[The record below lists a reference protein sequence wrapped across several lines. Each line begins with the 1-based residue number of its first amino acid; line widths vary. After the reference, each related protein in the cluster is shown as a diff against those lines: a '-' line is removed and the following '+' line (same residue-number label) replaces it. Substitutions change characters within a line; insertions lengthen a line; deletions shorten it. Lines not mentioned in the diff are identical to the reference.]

1 MIIDTETV
9 ISDLNIH
16 SLLDLR
22 KLAPLEKGLGMKLN
36 RSALGRKFGV
46 DRRTVTK
53 YIHGF
58 QKSKTRNK
66 TSYLDQYEPVIRNLL
81 DNKSKIFSYK
91 SMLYRY
97 MKDMYGLECAES
109 SFRRYLSKHKEFDD
123 YFHSVRHKHPGGPA
137 ISRYETGMG
146 EQAQLDWKESISFLL
161 CTGEVIVINIFVLI
175 LSYSRFRVYQLS
187 LTKTQDVLFHYMN
200 KSFEIFGGVPKVILT
215 DNMKTVM
222 DEPRTEYSPGSV
234 NKKFQQFS
242 KDYGF
247 EVHPCIAARPQTK
260 AKVESPMRIL
270 DELSAY
276 NGDLD
281 YEGLVK
287 KLDEINNRENSRFH
301 AEYQSVPVLS
311 LEKEKEFLLP
321 LPQDKIRNSYKI
333 VTETVKVNKSSM
345 ISYKSN
351 QYSVPSKYIGK
362 QLKIQVYDEQ
372 IHLYDHEYLVA
383 IHNVSARKMNYNE
396 THYIDFLSKTL
407 PFERDKLV
415 EIARENLQKI
425 GERYNH
431 EHNI

>member
-9 ISDLNIH
+9 ISDLNIN

-22 KLAPLEKGLGMKLN
+22 KLTSLEKGLGMKFN
-36 RSALGRKFGV
+36 RSALGRKLGV

-58 QKSKTRNK
+58 QKSKT
-66 TSYLDQYEPVIRNLL
+66 
-81 DNKSKIFSYK
+81 FSYK
-91 SMLYRY
+91 SVLYRY

-222 DEPRTEYSPGSV
+222 DE
-234 NKKFQQFS
+234 
-242 KDYGF
+242 
-247 EVHPCIAARPQTK
+247 
-260 AKVESPMRIL
+260 
-270 DELSAY
+270 LSAY

-301 AEYQSVPVLS
+301 TEYQSVPVLS

-351 QYSVPSKYIGK
+351 QYSVPSKCIGK